1 MELYKIIESNDGLL
15 RCIIKITGNSRFRI
29 LNDYE
34 NSLINKKYISCNF
47 EAIFLEIIN
56 PNINDYYMNISQN
69 TDKVNK
75 IYIKF
80 EYNYT
85 KCPIVCGIWDFDSFT
100 PYHVIYPIHKIL
112 NKTSKL
118 FHIVMKID
126 KKEMH
131 KNDNILYDEYNDYKI
146 QRNISITKLNNVGI
160 NNLTTERKFITPRI
174 NITPN
179 IINRYGKIINI
190 GKNNK
195 NFSCPRI
202 SEILDYNAYNN
213 ISIDDINNISI
224 DDIKEEAK
232 TNKTENTLFEVVDK
246 DLMDLQLFD
255 LDSYDL
261 NNVFDEV
268 LHEVL
273 CEEIPDLNS
282 FDLEADY

>member
-75 IYIKF
+75 FYIKF

-146 QRNISITKLNNVGI
+146 QRNISITKLNSKLNN
-160 NNLTTERKFITPRI
+160 NNLNNKLGSP
-174 NITPN
+174 PN

-195 NFSCPRI
+195 NFSCPKI

-213 ISIDDINNISI
+213 ISIDDINNFNNVSI
-224 DDIKEEAK
+224 DDIKEEAN
-232 TNKTENTLFEVVDK
+232 TNTPENTLFEVVDK
-246 DLMDLQLFD
+246 DLMDLQLFG

-268 LHEVL
+268 LHKVL
-273 CEEIPDLNS
+273 DEEIPDLNS